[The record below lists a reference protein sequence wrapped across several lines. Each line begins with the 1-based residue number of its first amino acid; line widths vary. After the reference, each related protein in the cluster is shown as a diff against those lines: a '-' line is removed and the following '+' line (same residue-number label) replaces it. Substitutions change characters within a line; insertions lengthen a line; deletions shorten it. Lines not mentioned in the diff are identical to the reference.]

1 MNWDDIRFFLAIYRC
16 GSSNAAARKLRV
28 QHTTV
33 GRRLAALEATLG
45 ERLFIRTPE
54 GLTPTEAAVA
64 IAPSAEEAERC
75 FHAIGRQVRRADSA
89 VEGHVRLT
97 TSEAFGGYLIGHLA
111 TLQSRHP
118 NLTVEIDTSNVV
130 RDLTRGEA
138 DIAVRMVPTTQPE
151 LLCRRIGEAGWSLYG
166 AAEYI
171 ARRGFPDLARGLAGH
186 DVIGFGESLAK
197 SPGALW
203 LGANA
208 IGAHVP
214 MRGESVVAVI
224 NAAAAGIGLAVV
236 PCFLAFS
243 VPNLRQVAPQVLIS
257 REIWLVYPRDVAR
270 LARVMAVIDFI
281 AESVVADRELLVGV
295 AAGKGTARRA
305 RLEIVTTLGTE
316 PS

>member
-54 GLTPTEAAVA
+54 GLTPTKAAVA

-97 TSEAFGGYLIGHLA
+97 TSEAFGGYLIRHLA

-138 DIAVRMVPTTQPE
+138 DIAVRMVPTTQPD
-151 LLCRRIGEAGWSLYG
+151 LICRRIGEAGWSLFGSADYV
-166 AAEYI
+166 
-171 ARRGFPDLARGLAGH
+171 ARRGFPNLENGLAGH
-186 DVIGFGESLAK
+186 DVIGFGESLAE
-197 SPGALW
+197 SPGARW
-203 LGANA
+203 LGTNAND
-208 IGAHVP
+208 AHVP
-214 MRGESVVAVI
+214 LRGESIVAVI
-224 NAAAAGIGLAVV
+224 NAASAGIGMALA
-236 PCFLAFS
+236 PCFLAS
-243 VPNLRQVAPQVLIS
+243 TAPNLRQLVPQVLTS
-257 REIWLVYPRDVAR
+257 REIWLVYHPEVAR
-270 LARVMAVIDFI
+270 LARVRAAIDFI
-281 AESVVADRELLVGV
+281 AGIVSADRAFLRGNG
-295 AAGKGTARRA
+295 APPGDAG
-305 RLEIVTTLGTE
+305 
-316 PS
+316 